1 MSENEK
7 LYKNLLMILKM
18 FKNRPYHLAKY
29 LVDNN
34 AFDQKFID
42 KIINSEKLK
51 DLNEKE
57 TNNFFPDQAVP
68 VYFINV
74 SQMNDYYNSLF
85 DDTTDKKKSRDE
97 LTNDLNKKLDRLLK
111 EEKYEEAAR
120 LRDYM
125 LRNDIKIILK
135 NI

>member
-29 LVDNN
+29 LLDNN

>member
-57 TNNFFPDQAVP
+57 TNNFC
-68 VYFINV
+68 
-74 SQMNDYYNSLF
+74 
-85 DDTTDKKKSRDE
+85 KK
-97 LTNDLNKKLDRLLK
+97 
-111 EEKYEEAAR
+111 
-120 LRDYM
+120 
-125 LRNDIKIILK
+125 I
-135 NI
+135 

>member
-74 SQMNDYYNSLF
+74 SQMNDYY
-85 DDTTDKKKSRDE
+85 DTTDKKKSRDE

>member
-1 MSENEK
+1 
-7 LYKNLLMILKM
+7 
-18 FKNRPYHLAKY
+18 
-29 LVDNN
+29 
-34 AFDQKFID
+34 
-42 KIINSEKLK
+42 
-51 DLNEKE
+51 
-57 TNNFFPDQAVP
+57 
-68 VYFINV
+68 
-74 SQMNDYYNSLF
+74 MNDYYNSLF